1 MRSRTIGFFI
11 WSLLVTSGAFAQ
23 SADPA
28 WLDELNFQL
37 AIEEEC
43 EVLYYMWLREVP
55 ADGQIAH
62 EARAQCADGR
72 QFDATRISPDVNF
85 TLKRCG
91 IEVC

>member
-1 MRSRTIGFFI
+1 MKLRAILLYVL
-11 WSLLVTSGAFAQ
+11 SLLVTSGAFAQ

-28 WLDELNFQL
+28 WLDELNYQF

-43 EVLYYMWLREVP
+43 EVLFYMWLRERP
-55 ADGQIAH
+55 SGGQIAQ

-72 QFDATRISPDVNF
+72 QFDATRVTPDEKF
-85 TLKRCG
+85 TITRCH